1 MEKLLPGTWIA
12 SFADGVGE
20 CRLHF
25 NEGAD
30 AVAAMLLR
38 FDERGNN
45 VGYFEVIFLGKVTYT
60 NENEGRE

>member
-20 CRLHF
+20 YRLHF

-45 VGYFEVIFLGKVTYT
+45 VGYFEVTYLGKVIYT

>member
-20 CRLHF
+20 YRLHF

-38 FDERGNN
+38 FDESGNN
-45 VGYFEVIFLGKVTYT
+45 VGYFEVIYT